1 MATVLC
7 KPLAY
12 LGNIKREFEQ
22 GFLLKCVLVD
32 LEVTLQRAMLHKLH
46 NKADLWIMDH
56 TFDLNNIW
64 MLQSLNKIIRSCKSV
79 TVQLLDTLFHTYQIL
94 V

>member
-1 MATVLC
+1 
-7 KPLAY
+7 
-12 LGNIKREFEQ
+12 
-22 GFLLKCVLVD
+22 
-32 LEVTLQRAMLHKLH
+32 
-46 NKADLWIMDH
+46 MDH